1 MNIFFWASLFFFSI
15 LNAQQ
20 APQAIQVNSIQID
33 NKIPMEASDALK
45 IDWFRMEEGKPLNFE
60 KETSN
65 VFKSY
70 ILKPGNQTA
79 QVPHEANSF
88 KCSGTVKQKIDKKPK
103 SIVCNLSSNI
113 EKISPNKTS
122 FSLKISEKCNL
133 NANSNNEC
141 NCDII
146 IE

>member
-1 MNIFFWASLFFFSI
+1 MNIFFWAQILFFSI

-20 APQAIQVNSIQID
+20 APQATQISSIQID
-33 NKIPMEASDALK
+33 NKIPMEAGDNLK
-45 IDWFRMEEGKPLNFE
+45 IDWWREEEGKYRDFE

-70 ILKPGNQTA
+70 ILKPGNQTV

-88 KCSGTVKQKIDKKPK
+88 KCSGTVKQKINKKPK

-113 EKISPNKTS
+113 EKISANKTS